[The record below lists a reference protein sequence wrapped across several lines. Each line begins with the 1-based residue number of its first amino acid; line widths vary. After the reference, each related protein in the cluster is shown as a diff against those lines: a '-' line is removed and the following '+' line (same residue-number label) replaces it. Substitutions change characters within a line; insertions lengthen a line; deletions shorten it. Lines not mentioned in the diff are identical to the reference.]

1 MMRIPSVFA
10 LQVLLVAAGCG
21 SLGHGT
27 REESGVVVQDGGF
40 VLAGQSLL
48 EGPGDLLSTMTGRI
62 PSMRMRRMSEQCPQI
77 TLRGA
82 ASYQSV
88 VNPHVYVD
96 GARATDTCVLEML
109 DARDVERVEVYP
121 TGVSPR
127 PGYGTHA
134 HGLILVF
141 MRTAH
146 ASAADTLP
154 PPLR

>member
-1 MMRIPSVFA
+1 MVRIGSVFA
-10 LQVLLVAAGCG
+10 LQVLFVAAGCG

-27 REESGVVVQDGGF
+27 RQEAGVVLQDGGF

-48 EGPGDLLSTMTGRI
+48 DGSGDLLSTMVGKI
-62 PSMRMRRMSEQCPQI
+62 PSLRMRRMSGQCPQI
-77 TLRGA
+77 TLRGS
-82 ASYQSV
+82 ASFQSV

-121 TGVSPR
+121 TGMTPR

-134 HGLILVF
+134 DGLILVF
-141 MRTAH
+141 MRGSPGSTGN
-146 ASAADTLP
+146 
-154 PPLR
+154 